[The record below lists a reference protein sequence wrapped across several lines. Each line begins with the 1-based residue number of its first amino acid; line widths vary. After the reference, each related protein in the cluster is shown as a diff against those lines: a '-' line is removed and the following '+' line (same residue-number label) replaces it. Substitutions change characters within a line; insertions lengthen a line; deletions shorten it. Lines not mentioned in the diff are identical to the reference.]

1 METMN
6 MKKNMIRLLGAFCA
20 VSSLV
25 LATGCIEIDL
35 CVDAEPLGVPE

>member
-1 METMN
+1 

-25 LATGCIEIDL
+25 LATGWHRGDI
-35 CVDAEPLGVPE
+35 AEDRGDT